1 MFLLNLL
8 HYGYSKF
15 IDLLTE
21 NDKEYTDRDVTLK
34 MIMFGIILF
43 LSIISTYYIPYIVL
57 VSMSMRK

>member
-15 IDLLTE
+15 IDLLME

-57 VSMSMRK
+57 VLMSIGK

>member
-43 LSIISTYYIPYIVL
+43 LSIISAYYILYMLLVL
-57 VSMSMRK
+57 MSMSK